1 MLPRGVP
8 SKADAKV
15 LLLYNTTKFLKGK
28 MKEKCKIFRF
38 VDKNTLIEVE
48 RELKY
53 RVNSHFSHAYYNK

>member
-15 LLLYNTTKFLKGK
+15 LLLHKTTKFLNGK

-38 VDKNTLIEVE
+38 VDKNTLIGMGKKS
-48 RELKY
+48 KY